1 MCSVLAVCILLYALS
16 NCRSYAGAYG
26 ADTCPPAAPARWTIS
41 QASGSGLLCR
51 PSQVSASQRL
61 SRPPCMAS
69 TSRAIQAFS
78 LPPSGRWQGSPATA
92 RHRGQANDRAGSVG
106 HSAAQR
112 RHCTG
117 PEARRRC
124 TTRLEVRGRD
134 CPMVLCP
141 FQGSEHLPRPASRTR
156 AQRRAGF
163 GAGRSE
169 TSEAARQP
177 SPLRP
182 GLGCG
187 RRVSRSCLSSAFTT
201 LFCSPAS
208 RE

>member
-1 MCSVLAVCILLYALS
+1 MCSVPTIRIPLYALS
-16 NCRSYAGAYG
+16 DCGAYTGVYG
-26 ADTCPPAAPARWTIS
+26 ADICPPAAPARWTIS

-61 SRPPCMAS
+61 SRPPRMAS
-69 TSRAIQAFS
+69 TSRAMQAFS
-78 LPPSGRWQGSPATA
+78 LPPSGRRQGSPATA

-117 PEARRRC
+117 PGARRRC
-124 TTRLEVRGRD
+124 TMRQEVRGRD

-141 FQGSEHLPRPASRTR
+141 FQGSEHLLRPASRTR

-177 SPLRP
+177 SPLRT
-182 GLGCG
+182 GLGV
-187 RRVSRSCLSSAFTT
+187 R
-201 LFCSPAS
+201 
-208 RE
+208 